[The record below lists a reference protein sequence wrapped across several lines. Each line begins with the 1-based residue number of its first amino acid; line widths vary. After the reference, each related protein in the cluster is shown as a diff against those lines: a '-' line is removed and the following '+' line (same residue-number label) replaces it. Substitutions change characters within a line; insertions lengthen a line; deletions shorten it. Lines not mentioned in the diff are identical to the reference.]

1 MLASLEK
8 QTDLDYCGAPLPVL
22 GRHPAAWADS
32 HVLCIRAD
40 VPDQTARDAWR
51 FVRFLSDHSLD
62 WAAGGQIPVRRTL
75 RNTARFRAMTVQAQF
90 ARQVPNIVYGPPV
103 PFIFEAFTE
112 FDIAV
117 EKVLRGSAAPSDA
130 LRDAQGRIERIMK
143 RDRAMMTRAARRE
156 GP

>member
-1 MLASLEK
+1 
-8 QTDLDYCGAPLPVL
+8 
-22 GRHPAAWADS
+22 
-32 HVLCIRAD
+32 